1 MFPAFHQHFIITE
14 AVTSSADTCNKAL
27 LPTDPL
33 GRALRAAL
41 PRLGG
46 THQAMAGL
54 IQWMVWGS
62 GGEPKYCA
70 DHETEPPSEYDPDRS
85 RSALPTCTT
94 VHGARAG
101 LDTPAPRL
109 TSSLSRHACSQAQ

>member
-1 MFPAFHQHFIITE
+1 M
-14 AVTSSADTCNKAL
+14 TSCWDRARL
-27 LPTDPL
+27 HPDPL
-33 GRALRAAL
+33 GRGAQSSTAAARRHS
-41 PRLGG
+41 PS
-46 THQAMAGL
+46 MAGL

-94 VHGARAG
+94 VHGARTG

-109 TSSLSRHACSQAQ
+109 TPSLSRHAYSQAQ

>member
-1 MFPAFHQHFIITE
+1 M
-14 AVTSSADTCNKAL
+14 TSCWDRARL
-27 LPTDPL
+27 HPDPL
-33 GRALRAAL
+33 GRGAQSSTAAARRHS
-41 PRLGG
+41 PS
-46 THQAMAGL
+46 MAGL

-101 LDTPAPRL
+101 PDTPAPRL